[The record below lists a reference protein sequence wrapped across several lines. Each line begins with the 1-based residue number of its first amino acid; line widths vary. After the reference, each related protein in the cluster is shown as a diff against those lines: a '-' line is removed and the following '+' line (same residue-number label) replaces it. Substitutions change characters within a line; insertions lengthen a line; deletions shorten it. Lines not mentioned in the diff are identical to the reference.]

1 MSCEPHPRSPLRRVA
16 MLSVHSC
23 PIAPLGGR
31 ETGGM
36 NVYVRE
42 LSRLLGQRGMA
53 VDVYTRRQDPW
64 EPTVVNF
71 APQARVIHLHA
82 GPAAP
87 YAKHRVWDHLPE
99 FVEGVRRFATSQDV
113 HYDLL
118 HSHYWLSGWVALQLR
133 QLWSLP
139 MVHMSHT
146 LGYPKNAAAQQIW
159 EQEPPRRLQV
169 EYEVLR
175 CSDALVAESPASQQH
190 MVQEYGVD
198 PARVQIIACGV
209 DTTLFRPQD
218 RHQARCTLG
227 LPEAAPIVLFVGRLQ
242 PLKGLDTL
250 LRAAHLV
257 RQQYPTLQVRIVGG
271 GVDEGDPHEAEEL
284 GRLRALADRLDLTP
298 YLAFTKAQPQEAL
311 AQYYAAA
318 DVFVMPSHYESFGMV
333 VLEAMACG
341 TPVVASWV
349 GGLASTVVHERTG
362 LLVPVGSWRA
372 FAHAIM
378 RVLASPTLRETFA
391 HAGVQR
397 AQTYAWPRLVER
409 NMQLYHRL
417 LRQQNAA
424 SCELAPVAS
433 SHALPV
439 ASWTEAT
446 DTRKDRHR
454 PDAGG

>member
-1 MSCEPHPRSPLRRVA
+1 

-23 PIAPLGGR
+23 PLAPLGGR

>member
-1 MSCEPHPRSPLRRVA
+1 MSCEPTPRLPLRRVA
-16 MLSVHSC
+16 MFSVHSC
-23 PIAPLGGR
+23 PLAPLGGR

-42 LSRLLGQRGMA
+42 LSRLLGYQDIA

-71 APQARVIHLHA
+71 GPQARVIHLHA

-99 FVEGVRRFATSQDV
+99 FVEGVLAFATSQEV
-113 HYDLL
+113 HYDVL

-146 LGYPKNAAAQQIW
+146 LGYPKNAAAQQVW

-169 EYEVLR
+169 EYEVLKR
-175 CSDALVAESPASQQH
+175 SDALVAESPASKQH
-190 MVQEYGVD
+190 MIREYGVD
-198 PARVQIIACGV
+198 PASVQIIPCGV
-209 DTTLFRPQD
+209 DTTLFHPRD
-218 RHQARCTLG
+218 RLQARRALA
-227 LPEAAPIVLFVGRLQ
+227 LPETTPLVLFVGRLQ

-250 LRAAHLV
+250 LRAVHLV
-257 RQQYPTLQVRIVGG
+257 RQQYPTLQTLIVGG

-284 GRLRALADRLDLTP
+284 GRLRVLAAHLGLTP
-298 YLAFTKAQPQEAL
+298 SLTFTRAQPQETL

-341 TPVVASWV
+341 TPVVASRV
-349 GGLASTVVHERTG
+349 GGLASTVIHERTG
-362 LLVPVGSWRA
+362 LLAPVGEWQS
-372 FAHAIM
+372 FAQAIM
-378 RVLASPTLRETFA
+378 RVLESPTLRDLCRQ
-391 HAGVQR
+391 AGVQR
-397 AQTYAWPRLVER
+397 AQMYAWPRVVER
-409 NMQLYHRL
+409 NVQLYNRL
-417 LRQQNAA
+417 LWQQSAA
-424 SCELAPVAS
+424 SCGLAAS
-433 SHALPV
+433 
-439 ASWTEAT
+439 
-446 DTRKDRHR
+446 
-454 PDAGG
+454 GQ

>member
-1 MSCEPHPRSPLRRVA
+1 MSCASHTSLPLRRIA
-16 MLSVHSC
+16 MFSVHSC
-23 PIAPLGGR
+23 PLAPLGGR

-42 LSRLLGQRGMA
+42 LSRLLGQQGIA

-64 EPTVVNF
+64 EPTVVTF
-71 APQARVIHLHA
+71 GPQARVIHLHA

-99 FVEGVRRFATSQDV
+99 FVDGVLAFATSQDV

-133 QLWSLP
+133 QVWSVP
-139 MVHMSHT
+139 TVHMSHT

-175 CSDALVAESPASQQH
+175 CSDALVAESPASKQH

-198 PARVQIIACGV
+198 PARVQVIPCGV

-218 RHQARCTLG
+218 RHQARRALA
-227 LPEAAPIVLFVGRLQ
+227 LPEAAPIVLFIGRLQ

-250 LRAAHLV
+250 LRAVHLV
-257 RQQYPTLQVRIVGG
+257 RQHYPRLHVRIVGG

-284 GRLRALADRLDLTP
+284 GRLRALAEHLDLTP
-298 YLAFTKAQPQEAL
+298 HVAFTKAQPQETL

-318 DVFVMPSHYESFGMV
+318 DVLVMPSHYESFGMV

-341 TPVVASWV
+341 LPVVASRV

-362 LLVPVGSWRA
+362 LLVPVGDWYA
-372 FAHAIM
+372 FAQAIV
-378 RVLASPTLRETFA
+378 RVLAVATLRDTFG

-397 AQTYAWPRLVER
+397 AQTYAWPRVVER
-409 NMQLYHRL
+409 NRQLYHRL
-417 LRQQNAA
+417 IRQQSAT
-424 SCELAPVAS
+424 SCGLATS
-433 SHALPV
+433 
-439 ASWTEAT
+439 
-446 DTRKDRHR
+446 
-454 PDAGG
+454 G